1 MATKEEI
8 VADLRHLLETDQT
21 RTKMGRIWEIY
32 AEIVELQQGG
42 VSMKNI
48 EALLNARGFALK
60 PGNLTSYLCQI
71 RKKKGIEKVDRT
83 GPRSKKTVLAKPV
96 TAPKAPI
103 QAPKKPVVQET
114 EKPTNPPDQVAKPLT
129 SDEVRESFSKQKDF
143 SRYNTD

>member
-8 VADLRHLLETDQT
+8 VAAFKHLLETDQT

-71 RKKKGIEKVDRT
+71 RKKKGIEKVARA
-83 GPRSKKTVLAKPV
+83 GPKPKKTVLAKPV
-96 TAPKAPI
+96 TAPKAP
-103 QAPKKPVVQET
+103 KKPVVQET
-114 EKPTNPPDQVAKPLT
+114 EKPTSPPDQVAKPLT